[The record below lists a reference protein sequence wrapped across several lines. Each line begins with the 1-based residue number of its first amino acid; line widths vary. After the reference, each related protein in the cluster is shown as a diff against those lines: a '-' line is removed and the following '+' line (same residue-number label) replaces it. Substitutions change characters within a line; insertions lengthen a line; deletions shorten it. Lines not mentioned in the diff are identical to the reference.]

1 MAVTF
6 PYWNE
11 FNSGNKELIEAEI
24 AKPFSTIF

>member
-11 FNSGNKELIEAEI
+11 LNSGNKELIEDEI
-24 AKPFSTIF
+24 AKPLSNIL